1 MESHLHA
8 FRLGD
13 VAFVG
18 VPGELF
24 ARLGLAIRRR
34 SPFRHTHVLGLV
46 NGEIG
51 YIPDRAAY
59 ALGGYHAEHLKGKA
73 IAIAC
78 PKLDDGQDVYVEKIR
93 AWFEDA
99 KINTLTVM
107 IMEVPCCRG
116 LSALARRALESATR
130 KVPVKEVVVGI
141 DGAIRQS
148 EWLTA

>member
-1 MESHLHA
+1 MLIRFSDISA
-8 FRLGD
+8 RCFKLGHSAD
-13 VAFVG
+13 V
-18 VPGELF
+18 
-24 ARLGLAIRRR
+24 I
-34 SPFRHTHVLGLV
+34 
-46 NGEIG
+46 
-51 YIPDRAAY
+51 
-59 ALGGYHAEHLKGKA
+59 
-73 IAIAC
+73 
-78 PKLDDGQDVYVEKIR
+78 KLDDGQDVYVEKIR
-93 AWFEDA
+93 AWFDDA